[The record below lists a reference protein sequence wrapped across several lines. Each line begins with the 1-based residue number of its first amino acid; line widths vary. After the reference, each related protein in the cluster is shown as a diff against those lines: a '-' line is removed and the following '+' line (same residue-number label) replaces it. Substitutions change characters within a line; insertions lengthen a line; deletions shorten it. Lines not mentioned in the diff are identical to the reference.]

1 MSGAKITEA
10 ASIANAVC
18 SSAGSAAIAQKQC
31 GSATVRSASLYPTRR
46 SRAACASRAG
56 VPVVIRSTSEE
67 QNRTRRP
74 SQSRNSGACSP
85 PSASCSTIAARRG
98 PLSSTSSVG
107 MTNTGGPSGRRANRV
122 WSRSVNRAG
131 NPASSRNPASVTL
144 LTITRS
150 SGRATMSRT
159 ASHWVSATSATCP
172 ARESR
177 ASVVIR
183 FAGDSGECMQ
193 VTGGRFTIETAL
205 AGNDLTTFPDY
216 PAEIR
221 APAGTTYGV
230 SAFQI
235 HFGAVDVMTPGD
247 QVDVL
252 VAMNPAALKV
262 DLKDLRVGGTV
273 VVDLGAFTERNLAKA
288 GFKTNPLEDGSLAQY
303 QVLKLDVTKLTLD
316 AVKESGLHSR
326 EAHRCRN
333 MWALGLMLWMY
344 GRDREA
350 TVGWLKQKF
359 AGRPELAQANVAAL
373 NAGHAYGETAEMSE
387 YGVGYTVRRAP
398 VAAGVYR
405 TVSGTEAI
413 AWGLLAG
420 LRAAG
425 LERMIFAGYPI
436 TPASVLLHTLAGLG
450 RYGVITF
457 QAEDEISAIGA
468 AVGAAYAGALG
479 VTSTSGPGMAL
490 KTEMLGLA
498 IATELPLVVVN
509 SQRAGPST
517 GMPTK
522 AEQSGLLQAGH
533 GRNAGAPL
541 AVIAAATAVDCFA
554 VAIEAVRIATTYM
567 TPVIVLSDAYLA
579 HAAEPWRL
587 PEVTALPRFPVRFRT
602 DPAGFHPFLR
612 DPVTLARAWAVPG
625 TPGLEHRIGGLE
637 KDYDTAHIS
646 YDPDNHARMTRTRAA
661 KIAGIPNGLPLQ
673 RVALR

>member
-1 MSGAKITEA
+1 M
-10 ASIANAVC
+10 
-18 SSAGSAAIAQKQC
+18 
-31 GSATVRSASLYPTRR
+31 ATT
-46 SRAACASRAG
+46 
-56 VPVVIRSTSEE
+56 
-67 QNRTRRP
+67 
-74 SQSRNSGACSP
+74 
-85 PSASCSTIAARRG
+85 
-98 PLSSTSSVG
+98 
-107 MTNTGGPSGRRANRV
+107 
-122 WSRSVNRAG
+122 
-131 NPASSRNPASVTL
+131 
-144 LTITRS
+144 
-150 SGRATMSRT
+150 ATT
-159 ASHWVSATSATCP
+159 P

-177 ASVVIR
+177 DSVVIR
-183 FAGDSGECMQ
+183 FAGDSGDGMQ

-262 DLKDLRVGGTV
+262 DLRDLRVGGTV

-288 GFKTNPLEDGSLAQY
+288 GFTTNPLDDGSLAPY

-316 AVKESGLHSR
+316 AVKPSGLQSR
-326 EAHRCRN
+326 ESHRCRN

-359 AGRPELAQANVAAL
+359 AGRPELVQANVAAL
-373 NAGHAYGETAEMSE
+373 NAGHAYGETAEMSA

-398 VAAGVYR
+398 VAPGVYR
-405 TVSGTEAI
+405 TVSGTEAL

-420 LRAAG
+420 LRATG
-425 LERMIFAGYPI
+425 LDRMIFAGYPI
-436 TPASVLLHTLAGLG
+436 TPASVLLHTLAGLT

-457 QAEDEISAIGA
+457 QAEDEIAAIGA
-468 AVGAAYAGALG
+468 AIGAAYAGALG
-479 VTSTSGPGMAL
+479 VTSTSGPGLAL

-498 IATELPLVVVN
+498 IATELPLVVVD

-522 AEQSGLLQAGH
+522 AEQSDLLQAVH
-533 GRNAGAPL
+533 GRNADAPL
-541 AVIAAATAVDCFA
+541 AVLAAATATDCFD
-554 VAIEAVRIATTYM
+554 VAIEAVRLATKYM
-567 TPVIVLSDAYLA
+567 TPVILLSDAFLA
-579 HAAEPWRL
+579 HAAEPWRIPDL
-587 PEVTALPRFPVRFRT
+587 DRLPRFPVRLRT
-602 DPAGFHPFLR
+602 EPAGFHPFLR
-612 DPVTLARAWAVPG
+612 DAETLARPWARPG

-637 KDYDTAHIS
+637 KDYDSGHIS
-646 YDPDNHARMTRTRAA
+646 YDPENHARMTRARAE
-661 KIAGIPNGLPLQ
+661 KIARIANDIPPQ
-673 RVALR
+673 SVALGADHGAIAVVGWGSTYGAVHQAVHRARQDGVDASHIHLRYLSPFPRNLGELLKRFDRVLVPELNNGQLVQLLRATYLVPAESLSKVQGKPFKVTEIVEAIR